1 MFESVMDKLGLKFF
15 LLEIEMNEFTA
26 RIKRF
31 VFEFSGEKNLKTAQ
45 NRENLD
51 KELLND
57 SLMKNTFSR
66 NYLLN

>member
-1 MFESVMDKLGLKFF
+1 
-15 LLEIEMNEFTA
+15 MNEFTA

-66 NYLLN
+66 NYLMY

>member
-1 MFESVMDKLGLKFF
+1 
-15 LLEIEMNEFTA
+15 MNEFTA

-31 VFEFSGEKNLKTAQ
+31 VFEFFGEKNLKTAQ

-66 NYLLN
+66 NYLLNKKIQRNFATEKKLL